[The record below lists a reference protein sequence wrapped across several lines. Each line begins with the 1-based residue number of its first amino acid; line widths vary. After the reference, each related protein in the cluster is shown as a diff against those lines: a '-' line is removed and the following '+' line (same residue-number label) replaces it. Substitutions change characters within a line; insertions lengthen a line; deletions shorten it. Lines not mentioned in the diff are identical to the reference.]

1 MLTKAVIGHIRK
13 EISRFCRYF
22 MDYGGLLE
30 ARVRDTVCR
39 ISPIPNKGLEI
50 PVELIVKKGST
61 NIEVF
66 RKMKNFLEG
75 YYIEPD
81 LVEKP

>member
-1 MLTKAVIGHIRK
+1 M
-13 EISRFCRYF
+13 
-22 MDYGGLLE
+22 
-30 ARVRDTVCR
+30 
-39 ISPIPNKGLEI
+39 NKGLEI

-66 RKMKNFLEG
+66 RKMKNFVEG